1 MKKFILIIIFLY
13 FSKLNSENNL
23 EFFLGEAI
31 KNNPRLNAERQNLNA
46 SKQDISISKSEFLPN
61 LTISGSQSSTQNSN
75 RTNPS
80 GSNLPDTNLDTE
92 SKSILVE
99 QKIFEGFQNFN
110 NLKKS
115 KLEYKKANF
124 ELNQI
129 ENETLINGA
138 EVYFDLI
145 LKEKTKKINQAN
157 VSLLERQ
164 VESDKARLQKGQI
177 TLSDLAQ
184 SESALAGANA
194 KLIKSDAELE
204 NTKTNFKKIIGLKS
218 PDSFLSEIDLNI
230 DLPKSLSESLIL
242 GQRRNPQLAISKI
255 DVEIAE
261 KNYMIEKAK
270 LSPKASINYSITEKN
285 DFSSTIDEIEEE
297 KIEAKVSW
305 PLVKG
310 GKNIASIKKSFH
322 KKEQAKLNHRNVEN
336 EIKSTITNSWA
347 NYLSLKSVLS
357 ATKSQLEAAEIANEG
372 ITLEY
377 ESSNTRTTLDLI
389 QSKSLLLDARISH
402 ASAEKEFVI
411 SKLKLLKNV
420 GVLDLNLI
428 KTR

>member
-1 MKKFILIIIFLY
+1 MY

-145 LKEKTKKINQAN
+145 LKAKTKKINQAN

-204 NTKTNFKKIIGLKS
+204 NTKTNFTTCAKK
-218 PDSFLSEIDLNI
+218 NTQ
-230 DLPKSLSESLIL
+230 SLT
-242 GQRRNPQLAISKI
+242 
-255 DVEIAE
+255 V
-261 KNYMIEKAK
+261 
-270 LSPKASINYSITEKN
+270 
-285 DFSSTIDEIEEE
+285 F
-297 KIEAKVSW
+297 
-305 PLVKG
+305 
-310 GKNIASIKKSFH
+310 
-322 KKEQAKLNHRNVEN
+322 
-336 EIKSTITNSWA
+336 
-347 NYLSLKSVLS
+347 
-357 ATKSQLEAAEIANEG
+357 
-372 ITLEY
+372 
-377 ESSNTRTTLDLI
+377 
-389 QSKSLLLDARISH
+389 
-402 ASAEKEFVI
+402 
-411 SKLKLLKNV
+411 
-420 GVLDLNLI
+420 
-428 KTR
+428 